1 MPGRSS
7 PGAAPRREQEKA
19 MSTTTEPEPGSSTS
33 SGLFLRKSSGLVR
46 EFGGRDVF
54 VFNTIGY
61 ALGLVLA
68 VVPLLMAGAV
78 PRANVLLTVAL
89 GTVLTLANAL
99 TYGYLSAA
107 MPRSGGEYVY
117 LGRVV
122 HPAVGFTANWG
133 FTWSQLL
140 GLGLYASFTV
150 NFGIA
155 VAFLTLGN
163 VLDSTGLVTA
173 GENVAQDWPTFLLGT
188 VMILAV
194 LGVLAMGPRVVRRV
208 LNWMFV
214 PAMIGSI
221 VTLFVL
227 LTTSKAEF
235 VTRFNAFMA
244 DRADGQTYQGILDSA
259 NQAGY
264 AHQASTLGA
273 LLLAVPIGYYIY
285 IGFTYSTYIGGEV
298 KEPAKTQPRMI
309 LATLAFAAVMYLL
322 CLWRFYDIV
331 GQDFINSVV
340 FLNDT
345 EAGSGLP
352 VDPVLNLFTGIMTG
366 SAILNVLMAVS
377 FFLWNF
383 MLLFV
388 IAMVC
393 TRNLFAWSVD
403 RVLPDAITKVD
414 RRFHAPWVATLIIVA
429 AAEILL
435 ALYVFTT
442 IFENVSN
449 YIALFS
455 IAFWM
460 ASWAAI
466 LLPYRRPEIFNTAP
480 AYVQRRVGG
489 ITVITLLGVANL
501 VLFTMVLYSAFK
513 LPAFSGPTGTAAVL
527 FVIGI
532 YVVGAAIYFAA
543 KAIQKRRGVDLE
555 LLYREIPPE

>member
-1 MPGRSS
+1 
-7 PGAAPRREQEKA
+7 
-19 MSTTTEPEPGSSTS
+19 MSTTARQQQATESSG
-33 SGLFLRKSSGLVR
+33 GLFLRRSSGLVR

-78 PRANVLLTVAL
+78 PEANVLLTVL
-89 GTVLTLANAL
+89 FGTVLTVFNAL

-122 HPAVGFTANWG
+122 HPAAGFTANWG

-173 GENVAQDWPTFLLGT
+173 GEDVSGDWWTFLLGT
-188 VMILAV
+188 AMILAV
-194 LGVLAMGPRVVRRV
+194 LAVLAAGPRVVRRV

-214 PAMIGSI
+214 PAIIGSF
-221 VTLFVL
+221 VTLIVL

-235 VTRFNAFMA
+235 VSRFNAFMA

-259 NQAGY
+259 GQAGY
-264 AHQASTLGA
+264 VHEASTIGA
-273 LLLAVPIGYYIY
+273 LLLAIPIGYYIY

-298 KEPAKTQPRMI
+298 KEPARTQPRMI
-309 LATLAFAAVMYLL
+309 LATLLFAAVMYML

-331 GQDFINSVV
+331 GRDFINSVV
-340 FLNDT
+340 FLNGNTDG
-345 EAGSGLP
+345 GSGLP

-366 SAILNVLMAVS
+366 STILNVIMALS

-403 RVLPDAITKVD
+403 RVLPDAVTKVD
-414 RRFHAPWVATLIIVA
+414 RRFHTPWVATLIIVA

-449 YIALFS
+449 YIVLFS

-460 ASWAAI
+460 ASFAAI
-466 LLPYRRPEIFNTAP
+466 LLPYRRPQIFATAP
-480 AYVQRRVGG
+480 PYVQRRIGG
-489 ITVITLLGVANL
+489 VPVITLLGVGNL
-501 VLFTMVLYSAFK
+501 VLFSMVLYSAFK
-513 LPAFSGPTGTAAVL
+513 LPAFSGPTGTGAVL

-532 YVVGAAIYFAA
+532 YLAGVVIYFGA
-543 KAIQKRRGVDLE
+543 KAIQNRRGIDLD

>member
-1 MPGRSS
+1 
-7 PGAAPRREQEKA
+7 
-19 MSTTTEPEPGSSTS
+19 MSTTARQDQAATTS
-33 SGLFLRKSSGLVR
+33 GGLFLRKSSGLVR

-68 VVPLLMAGAV
+68 IVPLLMAGAV

-122 HPAVGFTANWG
+122 NPAAGFTASWG

-155 VAFLTLGN
+155 ISFLTLGN
-163 VLDSTGLVTA
+163 VLDSSGLVTA
-173 GENVAQDWPTFLLGT
+173 GEDVSGKGWTFILGT
-188 VMILAV
+188 LMILAV
-194 LGVLAMGPRVVRRV
+194 LGVLAAGPRVVRRV

-214 PAMIGSI
+214 PAIIGSF
-221 VTLFVL
+221 VTLIVL

-235 VTRFNAFMA
+235 VSRFNSFMA
-244 DRADGQTYQGILDSA
+244 AHAHGETYTGIMASA
-259 NQAGY
+259 HKAGY
-264 AHQASTLGA
+264 IHEASTLGA
-273 LLLAVPIGYYIY
+273 LLLAIPIGYYIY

-298 KEPAKTQPRMI
+298 KEPARTQPRMI
-309 LATLAFAAVMYLL
+309 LATLAFAAVMYLV

-331 GQDFINSVV
+331 GRDFINSVV
-340 FLNDT
+340 FLNNNTDK
-345 EAGSGLP
+345 GSGLP

-366 SAILNVLMAVS
+366 STILNVLMALS

-403 RVLPDAITKVD
+403 RVLPDAVTRVD
-414 RRFHAPWVATLIIVA
+414 RRFHTPWVATLIIIA

-435 ALYVFTT
+435 ALFVFTT
-442 IFENVSN
+442 IFQQVSN
-449 YIALFS
+449 YIVLFS

-466 LLPYRRPEIFNTAP
+466 LLPYRRPEIFRSAP
-480 AYVQRRVGG
+480 DYVQRRIGG
-489 ITVITLLGVANL
+489 VPIITLLGVGNL
-501 VLFTMVLYSAFK
+501 ILFSMVLYSAFK
-513 LPAFSGPTGTAAVL
+513 LPAFSGPTSTGAVL
-527 FVIGI
+527 FVIGVYLAGI
-532 YVVGAAIYFAA
+532 LVYFGA
-543 KAIQKRRGVDLE
+543 KEIQRRRGIDLN